1 MFTANDEDFPIK
13 LESYLLMKFAQ
24 FKKVIQYFHKLKFT
38 ILSQIEIICFDQA
51 LRAIKLNLKS
61 DKDCLKST
69 KLSILKLQSFT
80 FKTSSL
86 IMEGLTM
93 AIIDR
98 PKLNANI

>member
-1 MFTANDEDFPIK
+1 M
-13 LESYLLMKFAQ
+13 
-24 FKKVIQYFHKLKFT
+24 
-38 ILSQIEIICFDQA
+38 
-51 LRAIKLNLKS
+51 NLKS